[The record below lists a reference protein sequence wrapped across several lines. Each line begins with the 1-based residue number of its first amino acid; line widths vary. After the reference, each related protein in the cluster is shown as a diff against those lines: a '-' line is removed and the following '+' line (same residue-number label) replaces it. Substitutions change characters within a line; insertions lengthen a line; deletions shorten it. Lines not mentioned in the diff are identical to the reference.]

1 MKREKIEE
9 QIAAT
14 AMDIDICNRKI
25 AEVFELAKERDRLR
39 EKLGELT
46 RWYTGE
52 CFRERLTED
61 MKQCIFAYKG
71 KTKDLSEALASQ
83 IRKAQKIHP
92 SSF

>member
-1 MKREKIEE
+1 MTREELE
-9 QIAAT
+9 REIAAV
-14 AMDIDICNRKI
+14 ASDIEILNRKI
-25 AEVFELAKERDRLR
+25 AEAIEHAKERDRLR

-71 KTKDLSEALASQ
+71 KAKDLLKELE
-83 IRKAQKIHP
+83 KAQKYNP